1 MTVALV
7 RFPFRKSPQ
16 QNIDPRSKIVL
27 TSGMDSWET
36 RLASTGVSLLRRGKV
51 RDIYAW
57 GEEIWLVASDRIS
70 AYDVIMPTPI
80 PDKGKILT
88 ALSRH
93 WFDLTVSLCPNHVL
107 GYDLPTK
114 IDLPEFTGRLTR
126 GRRCDI
132 FQVECVA
139 RGYLA
144 GSGWEEYR
152 KHGTV
157 GGHRVPAGLRE
168 SDRLPEPLFTPA
180 SKNDHGH
187 DENLTPAQAR
197 IALGEERYEELRD
210 LTLRLYGWA
219 AAYAAERGILLA
231 DTKLEFGRE
240 LATGRTLLAD
250 EIFTPDSS
258 RFWPAD
264 SYRPGGPQPS
274 FDKQYLRDYLQGLTT
289 WNKTAPGPELPAEIV
304 ANTRAKY
311 LEALER
317 LGGSIDDINLKN

>member
-1 MTVALV
+1 
-7 RFPFRKSPQ
+7 
-16 QNIDPRSKIVL
+16 
-27 TSGMDSWET
+27 MDSWSH
-36 RLASTGVSLLRRGKV
+36 RLQQAGVQLVRSGKV
-51 RDIYAW
+51 RDIYRW
-57 GEEIWLVASDRIS
+57 REEIWLVASDRIS

-93 WFDLTVSLCPNHVL
+93 WFTLTEKICPNHVL
-107 GYDLPTK
+107 GYDLPPGVE
-114 IDLPEFTGRLTR
+114 LPEFEGRLTR
-126 GRRCDI
+126 AKRCDI

-152 KHGTV
+152 QHGTV

-168 SDRLPEPLFTPA
+168 SDKLPESLYTPA
-180 SKNDHGH
+180 RKNDHGH
-187 DENLTPAQAR
+187 DENLTPAEAR
-197 IALGEERYEELRD
+197 AALGDARYEELSG
-210 LTLRLYGWA
+210 LTLRLYQWA
-219 AAYAAERGILLA
+219 ADYAAQRGILLA

-240 LATGRTLLAD
+240 ASTGSVLLAD

-264 SYRPGGPQPS
+264 AYQPGGPQPS
-274 FDKQYLRDYLQGLTT
+274 FDKQYLRDYLKTLTS
-289 WNKTAPGPELPAEIV
+289 WNKTAPGPELPPEV
-304 ANTRAKY
+304 VQNTKAKY

-317 LGGSIDDINLKN
+317 LSK